1 MLVGCSDVIDLVL
14 LVDASGSIRPE
25 RFPFV
30 ISFLMNVVSN
40 ITVGQ
45 DNAHVGK

>member
-1 MLVGCSDVIDLVL
+1 MIDLVL

-25 RFPFV
+25 RFPLV
-30 ISFLMNVVSN
+30 INFLSDVVSN
-40 ITVGQ
+40 INVGP